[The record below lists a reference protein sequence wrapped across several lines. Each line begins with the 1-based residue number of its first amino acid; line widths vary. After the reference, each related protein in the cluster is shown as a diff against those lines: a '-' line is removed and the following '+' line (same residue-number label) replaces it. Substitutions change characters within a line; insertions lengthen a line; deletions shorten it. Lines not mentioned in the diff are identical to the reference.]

1 MKNKAH
7 GNLLFQTLVSLFPVS
22 NAKKREEIIFWAE
35 GEQRKEEAVEGRRQ
49 EVESPFKS
57 RSLTSTSVCL
67 PVWLTLLS
75 CCSDTSQVMHAV
87 SKMYGNIFRDS
98 CFPVD
103 RGRCVRDT
111 EFWVLPWISP
121 TLHRLMF
128 FMMLNRA
135 FCKLFA

>member
-67 PVWLTLLS
+67 PV
-75 CCSDTSQVMHAV
+75 
-87 SKMYGNIFRDS
+87 
-98 CFPVD
+98 
-103 RGRCVRDT
+103 
-111 EFWVLPWISP
+111 
-121 TLHRLMF
+121 
-128 FMMLNRA
+128 
-135 FCKLFA
+135 